1 MLIDIWVEDKDG
13 NIYDLWKQY
22 INIGK
27 LFWGIYE
34 DELDEYEVKYNTFS
48 PISKSKYL
56 QWTFFMLNSNLEV
69 ID

>member
-13 NIYDLWKQY
+13 NIYDLWKRY

-34 DELDEYEVKYNTFS
+34 DELDEYEVKYNTEAKVGGFERFD
-48 PISKSKYL
+48 L
-56 QWTFFMLNSNLEV
+56 
-69 ID
+69 